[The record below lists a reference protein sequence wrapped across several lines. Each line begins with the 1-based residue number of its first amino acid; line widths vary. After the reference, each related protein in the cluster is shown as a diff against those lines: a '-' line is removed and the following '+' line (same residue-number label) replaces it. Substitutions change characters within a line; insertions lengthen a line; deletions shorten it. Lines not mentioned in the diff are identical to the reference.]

1 MLMIVDSIKSQ
12 LRARDFLG
20 LVQLALWQDGNH
32 VHIFLLDLNQSHA
45 GICPPVYEQSKGI
58 YQGFWISTVVQHL

>member
-58 YQGFWISTVVQHL
+58 Y